1 MYGSLTVAG
10 TVMKTYMY
18 TAGGLTLRG
27 KYIHMFTRLLLSPS
41 VAQNHTPD
49 YDRCTSVYV
58 LHRALRDMQ
67 SKKRPEPVF
76 LNIYGVQELTPRNKF
91 RQPM

>member
-10 TVMKTYMY
+10 TVMEWKHAMY

-27 KYIHMFTRLLLSPS
+27 KYICLHARLLCCHHLLLKI
-41 VAQNHTPD
+41 TPRIMTD
-49 YDRCTSVYV
+49 VLLYV

-67 SKKRPEPVF
+67 GEKRPEPYF
-76 LNIYGVQELTPRNKF
+76 
-91 RQPM
+91 